1 VAVRAQA
8 LALLEKPVERFED
21 EAIAGITLAELLR
34 RNKLL
39 KRVLKGSYVVLVD
52 GKAVEAKDIKALEA
66 IRLEK
71 GSSVVVLRLLSA
83 G

>member
-1 VAVRAQA
+1 M
-8 LALLEKPVERFED
+8 EKPVERFED
-21 EAIAGITLAELLR
+21 ETIAEITLAELLR

-71 GSSVVVLRLLSA
+71 GSNVVVLRLLSA

>member
-1 VAVRAQA
+1 VRAQA
-8 LALLEKPVERFED
+8 VALLEKPVERFED
-21 EAIAGITLAELLR
+21 EDIAGITLADLLR

-39 KRVLKGSYVVLVD
+39 RGVLRGSYVVLVD
-52 GKAVEAKDIKALEA
+52 GRAVEAKDIKALKA

-71 GSSVVVLRLLSA
+71 GTSVVVLRPLSA

>member
-1 VAVRAQA
+1 MAVRAQA

-21 EAIAGITLAELLR
+21 ETIAEITLAELLR

>member
-1 VAVRAQA
+1 MAVRAQA
-8 LALLEKPVERFED
+8 VALLEKPVERFED
-21 EAIAGITLAELLR
+21 EDIAGITLADLLR

-39 KRVLKGSYVVLVD
+39 RGVLRGSYVVLVD
-52 GKAVEAKDIKALEA
+52 GRAVEAKDIKALKA

-71 GSSVVVLRLLSA
+71 GTSVVVLRPLSA

>member
-1 VAVRAQA
+1 M
-8 LALLEKPVERFED
+8 EKPVERFED
-21 EAIAGITLAELLR
+21 ETIAEITLAELLR

>member
-1 VAVRAQA
+1 MAVRAQA
-8 LALLEKPVERFED
+8 VALLEKPVERFED
-21 EAIAGITLAELLR
+21 EDIAGITLADLLR

-39 KRVLKGSYVVLVD
+39 RGVLRGGYVVLVD
-52 GKAVEAKDIKALEA
+52 GRAVEAKDIKALEA

-71 GSSVVVLRLLSA
+71 GTSVVVLRPLSA